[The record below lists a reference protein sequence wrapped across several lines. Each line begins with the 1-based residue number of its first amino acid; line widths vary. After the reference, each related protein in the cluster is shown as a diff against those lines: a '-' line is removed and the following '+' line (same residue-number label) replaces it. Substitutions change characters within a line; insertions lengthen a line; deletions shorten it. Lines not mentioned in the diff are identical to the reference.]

1 MPWVKAVC
9 FSFLRAGIP
18 LADQDK
24 SVAEVPEG
32 YQVIPEA
39 EQKKAQA
46 FFDKARVVADTGN
59 YEYAIEMY
67 LQGLAIDPEN
77 LDAHQAMR
85 EISLKRKASG
95 GKDLGFIE
103 KMKMRK
109 GGKDNKAA
117 MLTAE
122 KLLAYDPGNTDQMV
136 NILQNAH
143 QGGYFDTVLWV
154 GPILERA
161 NSDGKSPDAG
171 KFLIL
176 MHVYEALGE
185 YKLAVRACYL
195 ATQLRPD
202 DMDLHTKLKNL
213 GAQETMSAGKYGSAR
228 TFRDSIKD
236 LDKQQSLMEGDKD
249 VRSLDSLTRAV
260 NEAEQEYM
268 NDPEEAGKLSKLIEA
283 LRRTEQPAH
292 ENRAMELLEAEY
304 KRTRQFRFRQM
315 LGQIKLVQLNRM
327 DRTMAGALKADPTN
341 PKLRERYQ
349 AFLKEKATEE
359 LAEYQL
365 FAENYPTDNSFK
377 YECAKRLFLLA
388 RYDDAI
394 PMLQQVR
401 SDPKY
406 RNDAGILLG
415 RAFLGAGFTV
425 EAAETLES
433 GIKDYVQQGDARSIE
448 MHYWYGRALEAS
460 GNKDQAMR
468 MYSRVA
474 QWNFN
479 YRDVQDR
486 VKKLRGAGSADVQ

>member
-1 MPWVKAVC
+1 
-9 FSFLRAGIP
+9 
-18 LADQDK
+18 LADQEK
-24 SVAEVPEG
+24 TVAELPEG
-32 YQVIPEA
+32 YQAIPEA

-77 LDAHQAMR
+77 IAAHQAMR

-95 GKDLGFIE
+95 GKDLGFLE
-103 KMKMRK
+103 KMKLRK
-109 GGKDNKAA
+109 PSKDDKSA

-122 KLLAYDPGNTDQMV
+122 KMLAYDPGNTDPMV
-136 NILQNAH
+136 TILQCAH
-143 QGGYFDTVLWV
+143 RAGYFDTALWI

-161 NSDGKSPDAG
+161 NSDSKSPDAN

-176 MHVYEALGE
+176 LNVYEQLGE
-185 YKLAVRACYL
+185 YKLAVRACHL
-195 ATQLRPD
+195 AAQLRPD

-236 LDKQQSLMEGDKD
+236 MEKQQSLMEGDKD
-249 VRSLDSLTRAV
+249 VRTLDSLTRAV
-260 NEAEQEYM
+260 EEAEQEYM
-268 NDPEEAGKLSKLIEA
+268 ADPEEAGKLTKLIEA
-283 LRRTEQPAH
+283 LRRTEQPAN
-292 ENRAMELLEAEY
+292 ENRAMELLEGEY
-304 KRTRQFRFRQM
+304 NRTRQFRFRQM
-315 LGQIKLVQLNRM
+315 LGQIKLTQLNRR
-327 DRTMAGALKADPTN
+327 DRALAAALKADMN
-341 PKLRERYQ
+341 NAKLREQYQ

-359 LAEYQL
+359 LAEYKL
-365 FAENYPTDNSFK
+365 FSENYPTDNGFK
-377 YECAKRLFLLA
+377 FELAKRLFLLQ
-388 RYDDAI
+388 RYDEAI
-394 PMLQQVR
+394 PTLQQVR
-401 SDPKY
+401 NDPKY
-406 RNDAGILLG
+406 RNDAAILLG
-415 RAFLGAGFTV
+415 RAFLGAGFTI

-433 GIKDYVQQGDARSIE
+433 TIKDYVQQGDTRSIE

-479 YRDVQDR
+479 YRDVQER
-486 VKKLRGAGSADVQ
+486 VKKLRGAAAPDVQ